1 MHVGHYEV
9 TVLDTFAHKQLSAL
23 DVLHARMMLGIVGD
37 RTCRTVMD
45 YYNVRNQG
53 SRPTLRF
60 EMVVR
65 GDPNLKTYYE
75 TVGDAADYHERI
87 L

>member
-1 MHVGHYEV
+1 M
-9 TVLDTFAHKQLSAL
+9 S
-23 DVLHARMMLGIVGD
+23 
-37 RTCRTVMD
+37 CVMD